1 MYTYRKML
9 NKHYQQKQRKIWKEA
24 RERYQNL
31 SEEEKRLKRPEAD
44 IKFLLR
50 GIREKSS
57 VLSSSK

>member
-1 MYTYRKML
+1 ML